1 MPIDTGEWLSPRM
14 RVLPPDV
21 RGLWV
26 DLLCCMWES
35 SERGVMVKSN
45 QVAHTKQEIIRMI
58 GVDATGSDSW
68 LDLLVENGFCA
79 VRESDGAYYSRHI
92 VREEKIRAKRREAGK
107 KGGDVTK
114 AKLFSLPVQKEAQS
128 APIPPAKVEK
138 PPEQNLFPPDEVSP
152 DSPPPLTPEQK
163 AKAEKAKK
171 YKYADFVTLTRDEY
185 SKLVEQ
191 YSEEDVKGMIS
202 VLDNY
207 KGQNGKRYKSDYR
220 AILNWVVN
228 AYFERKAKGTY
239 DTQRTGIFP
248 GAGNENNQSIPTGAT
263 GSAQSGTVP
272 GGSEK
277 PQKNYSERFV

>member
-1 MPIDTGEWLSPRM
+1 MAKKATNKPMPIDTGEWLSPSM

-45 QVAHTKQEIIRMI
+45 QVAYTKQEIIRII

-92 VREEKIRAKRREAGK
+92 VREENIRAKRREAGK
-107 KGGDVTK
+107 KGGEITK
-114 AKLFSLPVQKEAQS
+114 AKIFSGDAEKPV
-128 APIPPAKVEK
+128 APVVPVPVKVEK
-138 PPEQNLFPPDEVSP
+138 PPEQSDLFPEEQSP
-152 DSPPPLTPEQK
+152 ETPPPLTPEQK

-185 SKLVEQ
+185 AKLCAE
-191 YSEEDVKGMIS
+191 YGEDPTKAMIDI
-202 VLDNY
+202 LNNY
-207 KGQNGKRYKSDYR
+207 KGSKGKKYKSDYLTIR
-220 AILNWVVN
+220 GWVKDKYYEN
-228 AYFERKAKGTY
+228 LQKRYGTQNNGGVSEPLKQTSTTGY
-239 DTQRTGIFP
+239 HDTL
-248 GAGNENNQSIPTGAT
+248 
-263 GSAQSGTVP
+263 
-272 GGSEK
+272 
-277 PQKNYSERFV
+277 

>member
-1 MPIDTGEWLSPRM
+1 MAKKATNKPMPIDTGEWLSPRM

-114 AKLFSLPVQKEAQS
+114 AKLFSMPVQQEAPA
-128 APIPPAKVEK
+128 APKPPAHVEK
-138 PPEQNLFPPDEVSP
+138 PPEHNLFPPEEVSP

-185 SKLVEQ
+185 AKLCAE
-191 YSEEDVKGMIS
+191 YGEDPTKAMIDI
-202 VLDNY
+202 LNNY
-207 KGQNGKRYKSDYR
+207 KGSKGRKYKSDYLTIR
-220 AILNWVVN
+220 GWVKDK
-228 AYFERKAKGTY
+228 YYE
-239 DTQRTGIFP
+239 DLQRYGSKIN
-248 GAGNENNQSIPTGAT
+248 GGAT
-263 GSAQSGTVP
+263 EPPKQTGTSGYHDTL
-272 GGSEK
+272 
-277 PQKNYSERFV
+277 

>member
-1 MPIDTGEWLSPRM
+1 MAKKATNKPMPIDTGEWLSPRM

-58 GVDATGSDSW
+58 GVDATGSDTW

-107 KGGDVTK
+107 KGGDITR
-114 AKLFSLPVQKEAQS
+114 AKMFAVQQPVS
-128 APIPPAKVEK
+128 DPTPTKVEK
-138 PPEQNLFPPDEVSP
+138 PEQNDLFPTEEVSP
-152 DSPPPLTPEQK
+152 ESPPPLTPKQK

-171 YKYADFVTLTRDEY
+171 YHYAEFVTLTSDEY
-185 SKLVEQ
+185 GKLCAE
-191 YSEEDVKGMIS
+191 YGEDPTKVMIDI
-202 VLDNY
+202 LNNY
-207 KGQNGKRYKSDYR
+207 KGSKGRKYKSDYLTIR
-220 AILNWVVN
+220 GWVKDK
-228 AYFERKAKGTY
+228 YYE
-239 DTQRTGIFP
+239 DLQRYGSKIN
-248 GAGNENNQSIPTGAT
+248 GGAT
-263 GSAQSGTVP
+263 EPPKSP
-272 GGSEK
+272 SESS
-277 PQKNYSERFV
+277 YSDTL